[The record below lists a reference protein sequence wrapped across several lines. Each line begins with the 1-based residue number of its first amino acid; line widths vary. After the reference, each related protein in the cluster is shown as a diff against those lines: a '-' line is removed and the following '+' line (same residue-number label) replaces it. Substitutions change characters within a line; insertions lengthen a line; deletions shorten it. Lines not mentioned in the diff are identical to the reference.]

1 MQIDSA
7 TLAALY
13 GTVSAILTSAIGIGV
28 VKKTVDR
35 LEKESLDNE
44 TRFVTNEVFRATI
57 EPVKDDLKEIKQDVK
72 ELLKRKGH

>member
-1 MQIDSA
+1 MQVDANSLSA
-7 TLAALY
+7 IY
-13 GTVSAILTSAIGIGV
+13 GVIASILTSAVGIGV

-57 EPVKDDLKEIKQDVK
+57 EPVKDDVKEIKQDVK